1 MRYVPAAEAAQVGGD
16 WYDAFDC
23 TEGATVVVIGDVV
36 GHDFVAA
43 AAMGQ
48 LRGLV
53 RGIAVGTNEGP
64 AGVLT
69 RVDSAMHT
77 LRLNTMAT
85 AIIAR
90 MAPHPDGSGVEMTW
104 ANAGHPPPILV
115 GPEGW
120 AGQGLALDESQI
132 LLGLDSDADRTD
144 STLDLPAGTVAVF
157 YTDGLVER
165 RRQNLDTGM
174 STLRTLVESCVA
186 EGLSLEDLSDRLLTE
201 LLPHAP
207 EDDVALI
214 AVRIRDTGPRS

>member
-1 MRYVPAAEAAQVGGD
+1 MISLVDLQRRIATGDLSAEAAMAQSLEAIGAQDKTIG
-16 WYDAFDC
+16 AFVCRADNL
-23 TEGATVVVIGDVV
+23 
-36 GHDFVAA
+36 HAA
-43 AAMGQ
+43 SAGP
-48 LRGLV
+48 L

-120 AGQGLALDESQI
+120 AGQVLALDESQI

-144 STLDLPAGTVAVF
+144 STLDLPAGTQHGALVGPDGVVCLEAHLEAGRLAAEPGHLPGWSTGASNQ
-157 YTDGLVER
+157 TDRAG
-165 RRQNLDTGM
+165 T
-174 STLRTLVESCVA
+174 A
-186 EGLSLEDLSDRLLTE
+186 
-201 LLPHAP
+201 
-207 EDDVALI
+207 
-214 AVRIRDTGPRS
+214 